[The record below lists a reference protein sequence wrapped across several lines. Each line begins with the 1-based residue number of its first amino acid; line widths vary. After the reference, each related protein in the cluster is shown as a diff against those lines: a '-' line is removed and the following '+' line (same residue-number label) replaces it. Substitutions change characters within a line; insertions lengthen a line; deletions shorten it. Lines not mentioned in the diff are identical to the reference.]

1 MDSGSKIKQLIV
13 APGRIKPIEMQGCS
27 EVRQPKYQTS
37 NIKHQAKRTA
47 LSYIPPA
54 TTVLLALLIFLQT
67 SCHQGPGMMDAALEP
82 ATRLNDPEPVGFW
95 PTDVTVLP
103 LTIFW
108 VPPEAGAPPYIH
120 LYVGLRDPYGCFT
133 KAPGIFRVELYE
145 RMPRAD
151 QAKGRRLSIWPDIDI
166 HNPDENQAY
175 WRDYLRCYE
184 LRLDLAPRLKIQEA
198 AILEVTFLG
207 ANKERLTTL
216 YTLELGQG

>member
-1 MDSGSKIKQLIV
+1 
-13 APGRIKPIEMQGCS
+13 
-27 EVRQPKYQTS
+27 VRQPKYQVS
-37 NIKHQAKRTA
+37 SIQHQAKRTA
-47 LSYIPPA
+47 PSSIPPIA
-54 TTVLLALLIFLQT
+54 TLLLVLLTVFHT

-95 PTDVTVLP
+95 PADVTVLP
-103 LTIFW
+103 LTVLW
-108 VPPEAGAPPYIH
+108 VPSETGASPYIH
-120 LYVGLRDPYGCFT
+120 LFVGLRDPYGCFT

-145 RMPRAD
+145 RMARAD

-166 HNPDENQAY
+166 HNPDKNQAY

-184 LRLDLAPRLKIQEA
+184 LRLDLASELIEQEA

-216 YTLELGQG
+216 HTLELRQG